1 MLSLTVNILIVIVNI
16 CFNGKYIYLCSMKEN
31 AITRSM
37 ANPEIIMELGRR
49 FKEYRL
55 ASRLTQKE
63 AAERAGIS
71 LITLRQFEN
80 GKAFNINMG
89 NFLALLRVVDCLE
102 QINEILPEIPVSAYV
117 MEQLIN
123 KKPKRIRHG
132 K

>member
-1 MLSLTVNILIVIVNI
+1 MTKNH
-16 CFNGKYIYLCSMKEN
+16 
-31 AITRSM
+31 ITPAM
-37 ANPEIIMELGRR
+37 ANPEIIVELGRR

-55 ASRLTQKE
+55 TYRLTQKE
-63 AAERAGIS
+63 AAEKAGVS

-80 GKAFNINMG
+80 GKAYNINMG

-102 QINEILPEIPVSAYV
+102 QMDDLMPEIPVSAYT
-117 MEQLIN
+117 MERIMN